1 MHKKKLLT
9 ALIGGLALSSTAAIA
24 DDRKTGSGFYIE
36 LNGYLNQAEDSNDR
50 LQGPTPA
57 PTLLN
62 PNPSAPDP
70 LDVDGEYDDGEGFGM
85 VFGYD
90 FAGGLRAELEGRQI
104 SNDIEMYRASDGT
117 EVFSG
122 EAEIFTVLANMIF
135 DFREDSWWRPYFGV
149 GVGMSEIEKGGFE
162 DDVAHVEVGL
172 GVSFDLTNHLALD
185 VGYRFA
191 DTEDAEYETPN
202 GEVTSEYSAHLIK
215 LGLRYTIAD
224 GPMEKDSDG
233 DGVADPKD
241 QCPGTPLGRSVDEVG
256 CELDSDNDGVLNS
269 ADACPGTPAGQEV
282 MSNGCAVKQAAVLR
296 GVNFE
301 FDKAVLTY
309 EAESILDKVART
321 LLDSPDFVV
330 EVQGH
335 TDSQG
340 GDFYNQNLSEAR
352 ARSVRQYLMNKGVD
366 GIRMI
371 ATGYGE
377 TRPVATND
385 TREGRAENRRVE
397 LLVVSDDAEE
407 RRAAAAARRAE
418 AEENLRREAEAR
430 REAEMAQD
438 DMSDDMADED
448 MEAEAEAEASTET
461 EEAAAEEESYSAP
474 AEEEDNSSDAM
485 TEAEEA
491 DYEDYE
497 YESTEGEEP
506 QSDIEEYQPSEE
518 YSSPSYLD

>member
-50 LQGPTPA
+50 LQGPDDPGTP
-57 PTLLN
+57 PLI
-62 PNPSAPDP
+62 PPSTPDP

-90 FAGGLRAELEGRQI
+90 FAGGLRAEIEGRQI

-122 EAEIFTVLANMIF
+122 EAEIFTMLANMIF

-149 GVGMSEIEKGGFE
+149 GVGVSEIEKGGFE
-162 DDVAHVEVGL
+162 DDVAHVEVGV

-191 DTEDAEYETPN
+191 DTEDAEYDTPN

-215 LGLRYTIAD
+215 LGLRYTIAH
-224 GPMEKDSDG
+224 GPQEVDSDG

-241 QCPGTPLGRSVDEVG
+241 QCPNTPLGRAVDDVG
-256 CELDSDNDGVLNS
+256 CELDSDGDGVLNS
-269 ADACPGTPAGQEV
+269 ADACAGTPAGQEV
-282 MSNGCAVKQAAVLR
+282 MSNGCAVEQAAVLR

-301 FDKAVLTY
+301 FDSDRLTY

-321 LLDSPDFVV
+321 LLDSPGFVV

-352 ARSVRQYLMNKGVD
+352 ARSVRKYLMGKGVD

-377 TRPVATND
+377 TRPVADND

-397 LLVVSDDAEE
+397 LLVVSDDADE

-438 DMSDDMADED
+438 DMAEDDMSDEMD
-448 MEAEAEAEASTET
+448 AEAEASTEEASS
-461 EEAAAEEESYSAP
+461 EEASAEPAAEDSS
-474 AEEEDNSSDAM
+474 SSDAM
-485 TEAEEA
+485 SEAEEA

-497 YESTEGEEP
+497 YESTDGSEP
-506 QSDIEEYQPSEE
+506 ESDIEEYQPSEE
-518 YSSPSYLD
+518 YSTPSYLN